1 MDKFNKGK
9 KFGGGRSFGG
19 GSFGGGRGGFRDGRN
34 GGRPPMFKA
43 TCSKCGRDCE
53 LPFRPT
59 GERPVFCSTCFEEQ
73 GGGNDRPNKFPTAE
87 RWERPRF
94 EDKQMHDAIC
104 SKCGANCQ
112 VPFRPVP
119 GKKVFCE
126 NCFEKGGKGTGDNAE
141 QFKQLNEKLDRLIT
155 LLTAKNSA
163 PKETNEKKSSTE
175 PVAEENK
182 TARTKPRTKKVAT
195 KKKK

>member
-1 MDKFNKGK
+1 MGKFNKGNK
-9 KFGGGRSFGG
+9 YGG
-19 GSFGGGRGGFRDGRN
+19 GSFRGGRDGFRDGRN
-34 GGRPPMFKA
+34 NGRPQMFHA

-73 GGGNDRPNKFPTAE
+73 GGGNDRPNKLPTAE

-94 EDKQMHDAIC
+94 EKKQMFDATC

-126 NCFEKGGKGTGDNAE
+126 NCFEKGGKGSGDNAE

-155 LLTAKNSA
+155 LLTAKNSN
-163 PKETNEKKSSTE
+163 PKQAEEKTTPVEKNTEEKKTT
-175 PVAEENK
+175 K
-182 TARTKPRTKKVAT
+182 TKPRTKKTAT